1 MAREFEDPHCVVL
14 SMSPWTD
21 HITSVGCKC
30 PCYQVGEAVEH
41 SLEEPTLWNWVA
53 HVHIPANLM
62 LLPQLLTILFDPFTK
77 LMCASLPPLKME
89 IIISTKCMF
98 GELNGLIHEALRTKS
113 YIQTGCFCFS

>member
-77 LMCASLPPLKME
+77 LMCASLTSSENGDNNIHKMYVWR
-89 IIISTKCMF
+89 IKWVNT
-98 GELNGLIHEALRTKS
+98 
-113 YIQTGCFCFS
+113 